1 MNYEYS
7 SDDDDQHVPPGI
19 QENYNSFSSE
29 NPITE
34 KGKELEFP
42 EGAGGG
48 KGYRGHEVA
57 STLRREAP
65 LREPGVPPDDDESMN
80 NEDDE
85 ESLDEPHHNKQY
97 FIGLCKLI
105 RPDNYFIMLSVI
117 SSQLFFRYSEPAIR
131 AYLECASILYVH
143 GAAIDIMKL
152 EFSNYGSIAVI
163 KMTFWIRLVQRC
175 WRSVLRRRM
184 EIIRKRASFTAQ
196 RHFELTG
203 RYSYGLNRLPGLKG
217 ML

>member
-1 MNYEYS
+1 MDEHDSS
-7 SDDDDQHVPPGI
+7 SDDDD
-19 QENYNSFSSE
+19 
-29 NPITE
+29 
-34 KGKELEFP
+34 
-42 EGAGGG
+42 
-48 KGYRGHEVA
+48 
-57 STLRREAP
+57 
-65 LREPGVPPDDDESMN
+65 DESMDN
-80 NEDDE
+80 DDDD

-143 GAAIDIMKL
+143 NAAIDIMKI

-163 KMTFWIRLVQRC
+163 KKTYWIRLVQRC

-196 RHFELTG
+196 RHFELNG
-203 RYSYGLNRLPGLKG
+203 CYPPGLNTLPGLVSMMRSYKTK
-217 ML
+217 L